1 MGPVAGWFA
10 VGNRQEISQYP
21 RIVRLRLLA
30 VLPLLTVALV
40 LADGAAAMGKPR
52 VAAIQT
58 GLKARGLYASTID
71 GIWGPGTARGIRR
84 LQSRSNLAV
93 DGVVGPRTRLA
104 LGRLG
109 RPLLGRRAMHQGLV
123 GWDVSQ
129 LQFMLA
135 WHGFPSG
142 TMDGAF
148 GARTDRAVRRFQ
160 SFARLGVDGVAGP
173 ATIRALRS
181 PLPRSPLAMSTPVR
195 AAIGD
200 RFGPRDSRFHTGL
213 DYTAGYGA
221 TVRAA
226 RSGRVGIAGWDNG
239 GYGYLVVVRHGR
251 GVYTWYAHLS
261 RITVH
266 RGQRVVT
273 GSRLGAVGATGQA
286 FGPHLHFEVRYR
298 GAATNPLT
306 ALR

>member
-1 MGPVAGWFA
+1 MRS
-10 VGNRQEISQYP
+10 NRNQNS
-21 RIVRLRLLA
+21 RCGRLRLLA
-30 VLPLLTVALV
+30 LFGLVAAGLLVFPQS
-40 LADGAAAMGKPR
+40 AAAMGSPR
-52 VAAIQT
+52 TAAIQV
-58 GLKARGLYASTID
+58 GLKARGLYAGTID
-71 GIWGPGTARGIRR
+71 GLWGPGTARGVRR
-84 LQSRSNLAV
+84 LQWRSGLAV

-109 RPLLGRRAMHQGLV
+109 RPLLGRRAMRQGLV

-148 GARTDRAVRRFQ
+148 GARTDRALRRFQ
-160 SFARLGVDGVAGP
+160 WFARLGVDGVAGP
-173 ATIRALRS
+173 ATLRALRS
-181 PLPRSPLAMSTPVR
+181 PLPTSPLPVSSPIP
-195 AAIGD
+195 APVGD
-200 RFGPRDSRFHTGL
+200 RFGPRGSRFHTGL

-221 TVRAA
+221 AVRAA
-226 RSGRVGIAGWDNG
+226 RSGRVRIAGWDNG
-239 GYGYLVVVRHGR
+239 GYGYFVVVRHGA

-261 RITVH
+261 RIAVS
-266 RGQRVVT
+266 RGQHVSR
-273 GSRLGAVGATGQA
+273 GSRLGAVGATGHA